1 MCHRLKRERER
12 EVSSVSSL
20 AGGSDES
27 RDRLSIT
34 AVESVCTAP
43 PVDGITTLVRLQC
56 YTIGLGWED
65 NTPVTI
71 TVKGKLF
78 ASGKIEKKTT
88 QIVRDK
94 TDTYQTTNRL
104 AVWRNRLL
112 HNSEF
117 DCLL

>member
-43 PVDGITTLVRLQC
+43 PGGRDYHFGTAAVL
-56 YTIGLGWED
+56 YHWPGLGRQHSSH
-65 NTPVTI
+65 NHSQ
-71 TVKGKLF
+71 G
-78 ASGKIEKKTT
+78 
-88 QIVRDK
+88 QIVCQREDREEDDPDRARQDRHVPDYEQVGSLEK
-94 TDTYQTTNRL
+94 PFTSQ
-104 AVWRNRLL
+104 
-112 HNSEF
+112 
-117 DCLL
+117 